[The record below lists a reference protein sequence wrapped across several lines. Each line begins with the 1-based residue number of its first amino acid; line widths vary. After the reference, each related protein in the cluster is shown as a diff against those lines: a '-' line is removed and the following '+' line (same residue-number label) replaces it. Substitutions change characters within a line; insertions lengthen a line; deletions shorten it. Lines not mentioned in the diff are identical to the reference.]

1 MAWTDNMISVERLK
15 PLVRG
20 ILKIVFRVETQG
32 LEHWP
37 HGERRLLIVANHV
50 SFLDGVLMSAFL
62 PEIPVFVINTR
73 MAARWWVKPFI
84 ALTRH
89 ITIDP
94 TNPLYLK
101 LLIHHLKDGERVAIF
116 PEGRITV
123 TGALMKIYEGPAVA
137 ADRAGAVLLPV
148 HLEGPQY
155 SLFSRLGGVVRR
167 QLLPRIRLTVHPPQ
181 RLNPPTGLSGRARR
195 RWLGNRLEG
204 LMAELVF
211 QSFPADRS
219 LFEALLEARDRHGSG
234 QVIVQDMERKPLSYR
249 QLLLRC
255 LVLEQLLERRG
266 GAYVGLL
273 LPGSVAAVAGFVAL
287 HLQNRVPVMLNF
299 TVGVAGLISACR
311 TAEVEQ
317 VLTARAFAVAAGLEG
332 TLAQLAEVV
341 EVVYLE
347 DLKPLATPTVKLRGL
362 LRAWRPRS
370 SYRRLAGPV
379 GPDDPAV
386 VLFTSG
392 SEGAPKGVVLSHRN
406 LLSNYAQIQA
416 TLDISPRDKCL
427 STLPLFHS
435 FGLTTCTL
443 VPLLAGIR
451 VFLYPSPLHYHVI
464 PELAYEQR
472 ATIMFG
478 TNTFLMGYGRA
489 ADPYDFFDL
498 RLAVAGGEALRPE
511 TRRLWA
517 EKFGIRLIEGY
528 GVTEASPVL
537 AANSP
542 KHHRA
547 GSVGRLMPGV
557 EHYLAPVE
565 GIAQGGRLCV
575 RGANI
580 MRGYLFHDRPGE
592 LQPPATE
599 QGPGWYD
606 TGDIVAIDADG
617 YVTILGRAKRFAKI
631 GGEMVSLAT
640 VEGLAAELWPQE
652 QHAAA
657 SLPDPVKG
665 ERIVL
670 LTTRQDAD
678 RKDLV
683 RGAQAVGLGE
693 IFVPRQVRVVNALPL
708 LGSGKLDYAALGM
721 LAKENN

>member
-1 MAWTDNMISVERLK
+1 MSVERFK

-20 ILKIVFRVETQG
+20 LLRLLFRVEVRG

-37 HGERRLLIVANHV
+37 HEERRLLIVANHV

-73 MAARWWVKPFI
+73 MAERWWVKPFI

-94 TNPLYLK
+94 TSPLYLK
-101 LLIHHLKDGERVAIF
+101 LLIQHLKDGERVAIF

-155 SLFSRLGGVVRR
+155 SLFSRLGGTVRR
-167 QLLPRIRLTVHPPQ
+167 RLLPRMRLTVCPSCRLEPPVG
-181 RLNPPTGLSGRARR
+181 LTGRVRR

-211 QSFPADRS
+211 QSFPSERS
-219 LFEALLEARDRHGSG
+219 LFEALLEARDLHGGG
-234 QVIVQDMERKPLSYR
+234 QAIVQDLERRPLNYR

-266 GAYVGLL
+266 GRYVGLL
-273 LPGSVAAVAGFVAL
+273 LPGSVAAVACFIAL

-299 TVGVAGLISACR
+299 TVGAAGLVSACR
-311 TAEVEQ
+311 TAGVER
-317 VLTARAFAVAAGLEG
+317 VLTARAFVAAAGLED
-332 TLAQLAEVV
+332 TLARLAEAV

-347 DLKPLATPTVKLRGL
+347 DLKPLATPVVRLRGL
-362 LRAWRPRS
+362 WRAWRPRS

-379 GPDDPAV
+379 GPDEPAV

-416 TLDISPRDKCL
+416 ILDISPRDLCL

-443 VPLLAGIR
+443 VPLLAGIQ

-464 PELAYEQR
+464 PELAYELR
-472 ATIMFG
+472 ATILFG
-478 TNTFLMGYGRA
+478 TNTFLMGYGRS
-489 ADPYDFFDL
+489 ADPYDFFSM
-498 RLAVAGGEALRPE
+498 RLVVAGGEALRPE

-542 KHHRA
+542 KHHRS
-547 GSVGRLMPGV
+547 GSVGRLVPGV

-580 MRGYLFHDRPGE
+580 MAGYLFHDRPGQV
-592 LQPPATE
+592 QPPATE
-599 QGPGWYD
+599 RGPGWYD

-640 VEGLAAELWPQE
+640 VEGLAADLWPEQ

-665 ERIVL
+665 EQIVL
-670 LTTRQDAD
+670 LTTRRDAD
-678 RKDLV
+678 RQALV
-683 RGAQAVGLGE
+683 RGAQVAGLGE
-693 IFVPRQVRVVNALPL
+693 IFVPRRVRVVDGLPL
-708 LGSGKLDYAALGM
+708 LGSGKLDYAALRT
-721 LAKENN
+721 LAAGAD